1 MPAHTPRIC
10 APHNYVPEVADL
22 LPPTRPAALIR
33 IPAEAFASKATLRA
47 FLRANPNAD
56 RSDRSNLATIL
67 SAALVTAA
75 GSDGAQLKPKK
86 RTRTEGTMQAQV
98 EEANLPQYK
107 PVAKIRTT
115 RAGKPVKTYPK
126 FHWN

>member
-22 LPPTRPAALIR
+22 LPPARPAALIR

-56 RSDRSNLATIL
+56 RSNLAAIL
-67 SAALVTAA
+67 SAALVAAA

-86 RTRTEGTMQAQV
+86 RTRAEPVMQAQV

>member
-1 MPAHTPRIC
+1 MPSSLRIC

-33 IPAEAFASKATLRA
+33 IPAEAFKSKATLRA

-56 RSDRSNLATIL
+56 RSNLATIL
-67 SAALVTAA
+67 SAALVAAA
-75 GSDGAQLKPKK
+75 GSDGAPLKAKK
-86 RTRTEGTMQAQV
+86 RTRTEGAMQRQV
-98 EEANLPQYK
+98 EEANLPQFK
-107 PVAKIRTT
+107 PVTKIRTT

>member
-56 RSDRSNLATIL
+56 RSNLATIL

-98 EEANLPQYK
+98 DEANVPQFK
-107 PVAKIRTT
+107 PITKRRNIN
-115 RAGKPVKTYPK
+115 GKPVKTYPK

>member
-1 MPAHTPRIC
+1 MRNMTNNAIK
-10 APHNYVPEVADL
+10 AAAAAYVPEVDDV

-33 IPAEAFASKATLRA
+33 IPPAAFKSKATLRE
-47 FLRANPNAD
+47 FLRAHPNA
-56 RSDRSNLATIL
+56 DRSNLATIL

-75 GSDGAQLKPKK
+75 GSDGAPLKPKK
-86 RTRTEGTMQAQV
+86 RTRAESTINAQV

-115 RAGKPVKTYPK
+115 RAGRPVKTYPK